1 MAYIDKQYYDDE
13 FQGESIEDDA
23 EFNRVAKRAS
33 EIIDQLTMYKL
44 AINGLE
50 SLTDFQQEQVKKATA
65 AQVEFYQLKGG
76 YAEVESG
83 EDFSNFSIGSFT
95 YSKGGASDNKQAD
108 RISPS
113 TMTYLEPTGLLYRGI
128 GTYG

>member
-1 MAYIDKQYYDDE
+1 MPYIDKKYYDDE
-13 FQGESIEDDA
+13 FNGESVEDVT
-23 EFNRVAKRAS
+23 EFDRMTKRAS
-33 EIIDQLTMYKL
+33 EVIDQLTMYKV
-44 AINGLE
+44 AMNGLE
-50 SLTDFQQEQVKKATA
+50 SLNDFQQEQAKKATA

-76 YAEVESG
+76 YTEVESG

-95 YSKGGASDNKQAD
+95 YSKGGASSNKQAD